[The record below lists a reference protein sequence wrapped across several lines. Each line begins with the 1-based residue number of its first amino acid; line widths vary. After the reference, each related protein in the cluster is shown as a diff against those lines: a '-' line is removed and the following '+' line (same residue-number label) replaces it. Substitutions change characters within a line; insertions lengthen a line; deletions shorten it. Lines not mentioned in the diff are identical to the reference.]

1 MTDQLIRGLVGL
13 RAAVGAGAFLA
24 PRLTGRLFGLDV
36 EGNPQAP
43 YLARLFGIRDVAL
56 AYGTSSTTGPQRA
69 QWLQIGL
76 ACDLGD
82 AVAGFLAGK
91 GGELPAPAAVL
102 VTGTALTAAALGLAA
117 LQGNEPTPGV

>member
-1 MTDQLIRGLVGL
+1 MNDQMIRGIVGL
-13 RAAVGAGAFLA
+13 RAAIGVGAFVA

-36 EGNPQAP
+36 DANPQAP

-56 AYGTSSTTGPQRA
+56 AYGASSNSGPERA

-91 GGELPAPAAVL
+91 GGELPAHTAVL

-117 LQGNEPTPGV
+117 LQGDEPTPGV